1 MDIATLQHHPTL
13 PPSSYP
19 AWAQCPHWERAE
31 SKSLEDAAAIGTQ
44 QHELLHDAFTMK
56 ANLDE
61 VDAPSDVLFPVRRAY
76 HGIKR
81 LIEDTFGDAP
91 HKPLVSEVK
100 VGSSRLPH
108 EPFGTADVVVSGRD
122 RLFVLDYKSRQTE
135 KSHWEQLAF
144 YATALLEA
152 GGGADNF
159 GVKIVTLAVWYG
171 DEGTVD
177 TKDVTPDEAL
187 AICLHAIANR
197 LDKGNLPRKAGT
209 WCPLCKHCGACPDSV
224 AIIHQ
229 SQSFLPTKSDGTIP
243 ENLIPNLLT
252 VGTEVKKRLVALGEW
267 ARAVA
272 VRNGG
277 FLLDAGGNRAYELK
291 PVHRSELDIQ
301 KFYDATRAVLK
312 PDEVLAACKL
322 TKEKARALLYKR
334 AKADGG
340 HYTMREADALIAQAS
355 TPIEDAAKLVR
366 VKQAPALAQ
375 P

>member
-1 MDIATLQHHPTL
+1 MDAITLAHHPTL

-31 SKSLEDAAAIGTQ
+31 SKELAETAAIGTQ
-44 QHELLHDAFTMK
+44 QHELLHKAFCME

-76 HGIKR
+76 NGIKR
-81 LIEDTFGDAP
+81 LIEDTFGGG
-91 HKPLVSEVK
+91 HHRPLMSEVK
-100 VGSSRLPH
+100 VGSVKLPY
-108 EPFGTADVVVSGRD
+108 EPFGTADVVVSGSE

-152 GGGADNF
+152 GGGAENLN
-159 GVKIVTLAVWYG
+159 VKLVTLAVWYG

-177 TKDVTPDEAL
+177 MKEMTPEAAL
-187 AICLHAIANR
+187 ALCLHAIANR
-197 LDKGNLPRKAGT
+197 LNKDNLPRKAGT
-209 WCPLCKHCGACPDSV
+209 WCPLCKQCGACPDSV
-224 AIIHQ
+224 SIVHQ
-229 SQSFLPTKSDGTIP
+229 SQSFLPTTVEGNIP
-243 ENLIPNLLT
+243 ENLIPALLT

-277 FLLDAGGNRAYELK
+277 FLLDAEGNRSYELK
-291 PVHRSELDIQ
+291 PVRRSELDIQ

-312 PDEVLAACKL
+312 PNEVLTACKL

-334 AKADGG
+334 PKKDGG
-340 HYTMREADALIAQAS
+340 HYTMREADAIIAEAS

-366 VKQAPALAQ
+366 VKRAAELPAQ
-375 P
+375 